1 MPNTETIVDT
11 KQRYR
16 DHYIRII
23 VTARPPLPHDDGE
36 SGTITARVRVY
47 DGPPGDMGL
56 LSPSEFLAGDVVD
69 SWEEEIPLFDS
80 ENAVGELIEQ
90 AKGRVDRR
98 SRQRYGVRESVTI
111 AIERELTTDTGGDDE

>member
-1 MPNTETIVDT
+1 
-11 KQRYR
+11 
-16 DHYIRII
+16 
-23 VTARPPLPHDDGE
+23 
-36 SGTITARVRVY
+36 
-47 DGPPGDMGL
+47 MGL

-111 AIERELTTDTGGDDE
+111 AIERELTTDTERNDG